1 MKRYDSQEQFANQE
15 ERQIAIS
22 VLESE
27 IQRLMDNIE
36 KAYGHLG
43 RSLCAVTE
51 QETTTINELTDQVV
65 VLKQKLRK
73 LKEMDAAETG

>member
-1 MKRYDSQEQFANQE
+1 MNNKDGQEQFTNQE

-27 IQRLMDNIE
+27 IQRLMDDID

-43 RSLCAVTE
+43 RSLCALTE
-51 QETTTINELTDQVV
+51 QETSSINELTDRVV

-73 LKEMDAAETG
+73 LKEIDAAMPS